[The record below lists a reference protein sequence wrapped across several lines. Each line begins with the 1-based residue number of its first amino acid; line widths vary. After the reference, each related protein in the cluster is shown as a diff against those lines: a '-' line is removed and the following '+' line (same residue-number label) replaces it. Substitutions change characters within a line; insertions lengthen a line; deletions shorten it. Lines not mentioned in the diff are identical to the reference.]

1 VVTSTRFKDRAW
13 QRCGGATPSRQACSR
28 RPLAYS
34 RIAAGDSPEGCER
47 LAPALAS
54 RMNGGALCISIDLE
68 LAWGI
73 WEKPSAEYHRLCA
86 EKERFVNHALLELFA
101 AREIPATYAI
111 VGRLLARPERFPTAT
126 EFGDRIWYA
135 PDLVEAIRSASPAH
149 DIGSHGF
156 AHRYFPG
163 TRREQLREDL
173 QAARHVHETYG
184 LPFTSFVF
192 PRNEVAHLDLLAE
205 AGLEVFRALEAG
217 WHMSVRRRIGRLP
230 GRAANLAD
238 KLLPI
243 APSVVEPTLQPSGLV
258 ALPGSMLFVGRN
270 GLRRLVH
277 PELIER
283 KARLGLRR
291 AAREGRIFH
300 LWFHPANFYYDTDV
314 QLGMLEKIL
323 DEACAMRD
331 RAELEIRTMASYARR
346 DAGRRGEPVEAGVPA
361 LPAFDVRAAAPP
373 VMQPIG

>member
-1 VVTSTRFKDRAW
+1 MAALRRRHAFP
-13 QRCGGATPSRQACSR
+13 PSMLTQAV
-28 RPLAYS
+28 AYS
-34 RIAAGDSPEGCER
+34 RIAADDSPECEP

-86 EKERFVNHALLELFA
+86 EKERVVNHALLELFA

-163 TRREQLREDL
+163 TRRERLREDL